1 MLQNFPEASNEI
13 NFCDK
18 KHKNKKMKQKEI
30 YSISVEV
37 LTMKINEMMIG
48 FFFQSNF

>member
-18 KHKNKKMKQKEI
+18 KHKNENETKRIQT
-30 YSISVEV
+30 ISVEV
-37 LTMKINEMMIG
+37 LIMKINEMMIV
-48 FFFQSNF
+48 FISQSNS